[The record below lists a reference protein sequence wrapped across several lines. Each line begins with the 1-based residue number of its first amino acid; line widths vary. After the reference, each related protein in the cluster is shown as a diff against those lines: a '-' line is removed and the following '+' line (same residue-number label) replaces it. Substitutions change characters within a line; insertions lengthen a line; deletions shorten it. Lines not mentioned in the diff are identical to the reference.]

1 MQVPD
6 VLRQIKAYDDQ
17 RPSLPG
23 EHWLALGAG
32 ALMLLWGARRHSLL
46 ATTAGLALLAR
57 AASGRDGLRSV
68 LGSQGVTGAR
78 VPYPPRVGQR

>member
-1 MQVPD
+1 
-6 VLRQIKAYDDQ
+6 
-17 RPSLPG
+17 
-23 EHWLALGAG
+23 
-32 ALMLLWGARRHSLL
+32 MLLWGARRHSLL

-68 LGSQGVTGAR
+68 LGSQGVTGTR

>member
-6 VLRQIKAYDDQ
+6 VFRQIKAYDDQ
-17 RPSLPG
+17 RPSIPG

-32 ALMLLWGARRHSLL
+32 ALLLLWGARRHSLG
-46 ATTAGLALLAR
+46 ATLAGLGMVVR

-68 LGSQGVTGAR
+68 LGREGLATPR
-78 VPYPPRVGQR
+78 LPYTPRVGQR

>member
-6 VLRQIKAYDDQ
+6 VLRQIKEFDDR

-32 ALMLLWGARRHSLL
+32 VALLLWGAQRHSLA
-46 ATTAGLALLAR
+46 ATAAGLGLVVR

-68 LGSQGVTGAR
+68 LGSSPVTEGGTTW
-78 VPYPPRVGQR
+78 PHRVGQR